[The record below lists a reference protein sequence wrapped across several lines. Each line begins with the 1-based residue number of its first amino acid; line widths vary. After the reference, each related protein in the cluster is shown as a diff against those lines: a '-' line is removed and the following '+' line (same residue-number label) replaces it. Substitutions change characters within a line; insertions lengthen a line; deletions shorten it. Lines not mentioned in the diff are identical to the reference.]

1 MLVQAPAK
9 ENDLKVKKGSPL
21 YNQLVAQ
28 GAIKKHSK
36 YNVNNSA
43 KGKAERTLDGIT
55 FPSKSEMYRY
65 ALLKQCERAGIITD
79 LELHPR
85 FEVIPAF
92 THNGIKFRRSVY
104 TADFRYSVN
113 NETVIEEVKGSKKMD
128 SRDFVLRKKLFL
140 LQNPDLVYFIIRP
153 PHIKTWPPK
162 EN

>member
-1 MLVQAPAK
+1 M
-9 ENDLKVKKGSPL
+9 KVKKGSPL

-28 GAIKKHSK
+28 GKIKMRDK
-36 YNVNNSA
+36 YGRDHSA

-55 FPSKSEMYRY
+55 FPSKSEMHRY
-65 ALLKQCERAGIITD
+65 ALLKQCECAGIITD
-79 LELHPR
+79 LELHPK
-85 FEVIPAF
+85 FDIIPAF
-92 THNGIKFRRSVY
+92 EHNGVKYRRAVY
-104 TADFRYSVN
+104 TADFGYTLNGSR
-113 NETVIEEVKGSKKMD
+113 TIEEVKGSKKMD